1 MEERGRK
8 KREMEGAEEGGARFK
23 RTDRVGMGRRGG
35 FGGGVFVHCVKC
47 DQVPGAAWTAGK
59 FPLPLAS
66 NWERY
71 EETPGLQ
78 TTYFNS

>member
-35 FGGGVFVHCVKC
+35 FG
-47 DQVPGAAWTAGK
+47 
-59 FPLPLAS
+59 
-66 NWERY
+66 
-71 EETPGLQ
+71 
-78 TTYFNS
+78 